1 MKISLDKKT
10 GFALACGQV
19 ASNPRVIERNRPEV
33 AVFLRPQ
40 YERTVGCGGNTT
52 PRKREYPRRSLLR
65 FETPGNLKVA
75 ISKNNR
81 GNTMRKANVVDV
93 VDCCVYV
100 LEFLSEVA
108 APFPA
113 PQTLQLSYKAQ
124 SGLSQILVC
133 ISDRLSAASAALSN
147 KQTEMEV
154 Y

>member
-1 MKISLDKKT
+1 M
-10 GFALACGQV
+10 
-19 ASNPRVIERNRPEV
+19 
-33 AVFLRPQ
+33 
-40 YERTVGCGGNTT
+40 RT
-52 PRKREYPRRSLLR
+52 E
-65 FETPGNLKVA
+65 
-75 ISKNNR
+75 
-81 GNTMRKANVVDV
+81 NVVDV
-93 VDCCVYV
+93 VDCCVDV

-133 ISDRLSAASAALSN
+133 ISNRLSAASAALSN